1 MPVRVAV
8 RVMLWILAVAWPLTA
23 IAADPHLAI
32 DRARALYNKSA
43 FLHGYMHGYE
53 EGFHCAD
60 LDLQMARGFRD
71 VRSSRQYNKPLGY
84 HSAFGDKRLFE
95 TGYRKGFLVGYTDG
109 YAGRSFRAVALVR
122 QAAGNLLDKGDPQ
135 LKPDKIFDEGLLKG
149 YESGQSQGL
158 QDGRA
163 AAGFRSPSVACD
175 VPFPGSNSPFQAE
188 FCDAFRR
195 GYLVGYSDGYTNQQ
209 QSPAYARK

>member
-8 RVMLWILAVAWPLTA
+8 RVMLCIVAVAWPFTA
-23 IAADPHLAI
+23 IAADPHLST

-71 VRSSRQYNKPLGY
+71 VRASRQYKKPSGY
-84 HSAFGDKRLFE
+84 HSSFGDKHLFE
-95 TGYRKGFLVGYTDG
+95 AGYRKGLFVGYTDG
-109 YAGRSFRAVALVR
+109 YAGRNFRAVALVR
-122 QAAGNLLDKGDPQ
+122 QAAGDLLDKDDPQ
-135 LKPDKIFDEGLLKG
+135 LKPDKIFDDGLLKG
-149 YESGQSQGL
+149 YESGQNRGL

-163 AAGFRSPSVACD
+163 EVGFRSPAADCD
-175 VPFPGSNSPFQAE
+175 VPIPGSSSRFQGE

-195 GYLVGYSDGYTNQQ
+195 GYLIGYSDGYTNQQ
-209 QSPAYARK
+209 QTPAYARK